1 MNTGGQHSSILKN
14 KKIILGITGSIAAF
28 KAASICSSLVKS
40 GAEVFCVL
48 TPNACRFINPITL
61 SSISGKKAIVSQYAN
76 EEKIWHISLSQS
88 ADVIL
93 IAPASANTISKI
105 ACGICDNFLTTAVAA
120 SSCPII
126 IAPAMNSYMY
136 ENPIIQKN
144 IDMLKNAG
152 NYFIVEP
159 DSGMLAC
166 GSEGTGRLA
175 GEEKI
180 IAEVSD
186 CIMFSGDLKN
196 KKILISA
203 GGTMEFLD
211 PVRFISNRSSGKMGH
226 EIAREAHFRGADE
239 VVLVSSASGV
249 MLPKGIKFIKVQG
262 SNMMMEEILKHYSD
276 ADVTIMAAAVS
287 DIIPVSKYDYKLKK
301 NDDIISKLKFR
312 ENINILSMLAEK
324 KNKAQYL
331 AGFSA
336 ESGENIENT
345 VEKMKNKN
353 IDMMVL
359 NDISRNDI
367 GFESD
372 YNEAVIISSNG
383 DMKKTGKNRKR
394 IVARIILNKIIN
406 DLK

>member
-1 MNTGGQHSSILKN
+1 MNTGGQTSSILKN
-14 KKIILGITGSIAAF
+14 KKIILGITGSIAAY

-61 SSISGKKAIVSQYAN
+61 SSISGKKAIVGQYSN
-76 EEKIWHISLSQS
+76 EEKISHISLSQS
-88 ADVIL
+88 ADIIL

-105 ACGICDNFLTTAVAA
+105 SSGICDNFLTTAIAA
-120 SSCPII
+120 CYCPVI
-126 IAPAMNSYMY
+126 IAPAMNSCMY
-136 ENPIIQKN
+136 ENQIIQKN
-144 IDMLKNAG
+144 IDILKNTG
-152 NYFIVEP
+152 NYFFVEP
-159 DSGMLAC
+159 GTGKLAC
-166 GSEGTGRLA
+166 GSEGKGRLA
-175 GEEKI
+175 AEENI
-180 IAEVSD
+180 IAAVSD
-186 CIMFSGDLKN
+186 CIMFSNDLKN

-203 GGTMEFLD
+203 GATVEFLD
-211 PVRFISNRSSGKMGH
+211 SVRFISNRSSGKMGH
-226 EIAREAHFRGADE
+226 ELAMEAYFRGAGE
-239 VVLVSSASGV
+239 VVLVSSASGAE
-249 MLPKGIKFIKVQG
+249 LPRDIKFIKVQS
-262 SNMMMEEILKHYSD
+262 SNTMMEEILKHYSD
-276 ADVTIMAAAVS
+276 ADITMMAAAVS

-324 KNKAQYL
+324 KKKGQYL

-336 ESGENIENT
+336 ESGENIKNT

-353 IDMMVL
+353 IDIMVL

-383 DMKKTGKNRKR
+383 DIERTGKNRKR
-394 IVARIILNKIIN
+394 IIARIILNKIIN